1 MDIFQIADTD
11 TKRFKTGDSDADTD
25 FVQTSDSDTETI
37 FLKITEMNAYADNRV
52 RQALLVRLLKALKV
66 IRT

>member
-25 FVQTSDSDTETI
+25 FVQTSDSDTETN
-37 FLKITEMNAYADNRV
+37 FLKIDSHSGKDIDRHV
-52 RQALLVRLLKALKV
+52 
-66 IRT
+66 